1 MSDVDYTGASSRG
14 YNPFPDRETQ
24 EAENQA
30 IRNNIKQNF
39 DVLKDIIST
48 LQEQADF
55 YTSVDAVPD
64 NVQTNP
70 EKFMHTMAANRL
82 TRDNLI
88 AIKNR
93 IEVLIEDAKK

>member
-1 MSDVDYTGASSRG
+1 MSDVDYASSQG

-24 EAENQA
+24 EAENRA

-39 DVLKDIIST
+39 DVLEDIIST

-55 YTSVDAVPD
+55 YNSVDAVPTETLTKPD
-64 NVQTNP
+64 
-70 EKFMHTMAANRL
+70 EFMHTIAANRL

-88 AIKNR
+88 AIKQR